1 VKPYHILLAKKIPEG
16 SSVLVWPV
24 IVFLHG
30 NTTTEVKVFEA
41 TRAVEEG
48 GKEIGMVVKC
58 WTGVEWQVGVCEG
71 ED

>member
-1 VKPYHILLAKKIPEG
+1 M
-16 SSVLVWPV
+16 LVWPV